1 MTCPSCGTDNR
12 AGRRFCSR
20 CGSALTR
27 SCPACGAANDPDD
40 RFCGECGSALDPE
53 TSPAPAAEAERRLVS
68 VLFADLVGFTP
79 LSENRDPEEVRELLS
94 RYFDAA
100 RQVIERYGGTV
111 EKFIGDAV
119 MAVWGTPVARED
131 DSERAVRAALE
142 LVEMV
147 GALGADVGAAGLALR
162 AGVVTGEAAVTV
174 GAEGQGMVAGDL
186 VNTASRVQAAAQ
198 PGSVLVGER
207 TRRASEAAIAYE
219 DAGAHELKGKSE
231 PLPLWRAMSVVAA
244 RRGERRGSS
253 LEAPFVGREGEL
265 RLIKDLFH
273 ATAEERKARLVS
285 VVGIAGIGKTR
296 VSWEFE
302 KYLDGLV
309 DEVRWHR
316 GRCPAYGEGVAYW
329 ALAEM
334 VRMRA
339 GIAEQ
344 EEPAAAETK
353 LRTAIER
360 YVPDPEERAW
370 VEPRLA
376 QLLGLTDQA
385 PSERDE
391 LFAGW
396 RLFFERLADENPTVL
411 VFEDIQWADASL
423 LEFIEYLLDWSRNHP
438 LYVLTL
444 ARPELAERRE
454 SWGAGKRNFSSLALE
469 PLSDEAIDALLSGLV
484 PGLPEEL
491 RVRIRERAEGV
502 PLYAVETVR
511 MLLDRGLLRAE
522 DGRYA
527 TAGEVEALEVP
538 ETLHALI
545 AARLDGVD
553 AAERRVLEDAAVLGK
568 TFTKSGLAALT
579 GMSEEELGPIL
590 ASLVRKDFLTV
601 QADPRSPERGN
612 YGFLQALVQRIA
624 HDTLSRKERKAR
636 HLAVALHLEKSWGAD
651 EAEIVEVIASHYLD
665 AYRAE
670 PDAADAGEIRGQAL
684 EALRRAG
691 RRAASVAATQE
702 ARRYFEQAAELAD
715 EEPRV
720 QAELLEQAGTMADA
734 SRDNEGAL
742 ELFERA
748 IRLFAA
754 EQLTHPAARV
764 EARLA
769 QTLWSE
775 GQIDTAAERM
785 ERSYDVLREDEPDED
800 LAMLGAQLGRFLW
813 FTGRVE
819 EAEQPIEFALEIA
832 ESLSLPEVLSEALN
846 TKNLLLRSRGR
857 NEEAHALL
865 RHALELA
872 LEHDLTSAAFRAYY
886 NLAYEAAGRDRW
898 DESMRIN
905 EQGLELARRRGD
917 RGWEQAFI
925 SHLRG
930 DRTVLGQWDEVLPTE
945 EELAD
950 VSLANVAQG
959 GLDILWT
966 GVMIHLQRGRLEE
979 AKQIVSHFP
988 PEPSAE
994 IQETAAYAVVRGA
1007 LARAEGRPSETM
1019 AASEDVL
1026 ALAELGTD
1034 HPFLKLAFVEALEAA
1049 FDLDDLDAVERR
1061 LRWFRDLRPA
1071 DRGPFLEAQAERFR
1085 ARLAA
1090 ARGRPDDVERG
1101 FKPAAALLREIGAGF
1116 WLGVVL
1122 LEHGEWLARA
1132 ARAEEAEPL
1141 LDEARAI
1148 FEGLE
1153 AKPLLERLDALGAQR
1168 TLTEV

>member
-1 MTCPSCGTDNR
+1 MTCPNCGTDNR
-12 AGRRFCSR
+12 AARKFCSN
-20 CGSALTR
+20 CGTALART
-27 SCPACGAANDPDD
+27 CPSCGAANEPED
-40 RFCGECGSALDPE
+40 RFCGECGSALEPGA
-53 TSPAPAAEAERRLVS
+53 APPPTPEAERRLVS

-79 LSENRDPEEVRELLS
+79 LSEERDPEAVRELLS

-131 DSERAVRAALE
+131 DAERAIRAALE
-142 LVEMV
+142 LVEVV
-147 GALGADVGAAGLALR
+147 GTVGGGELALR

-198 PGSVLVGER
+198 AGTVLADER

-219 DAGAHELKGKSE
+219 DAGAHELKGKAE
-231 PLPLWRAMSVVAA
+231 PLPLWRALRVIAA
-244 RRGERRGSS
+244 RRGERRASS
-253 LEAPFVGREGEL
+253 LEAPFVGRKGEL

-273 ATAEERKARLVS
+273 ATAEEQKARLVS

-296 VSWEFE
+296 LSWELE

-309 DEVRWHR
+309 HDVYWHR
-316 GRCPAYGEGVAYW
+316 GRCLAYGEGVAYW

-344 EEPAAAETK
+344 EEPAAAEAK
-353 LRTAIER
+353 LRATVER
-360 YVPDPEERAW
+360 YLLDPEERRW

-385 PSERDE
+385 HSDRED

-396 RLFFERLADENPTVL
+396 RLFFERLAEQGPTVL
-411 VFEDIQWADASL
+411 VFEDLQWADASL
-423 LEFIEYLLDWSRNHP
+423 LDFVEYLLDWSRNHP

-444 ARPELAERRE
+444 ARPELAGRRP
-454 SWGAGKRNFSSLALE
+454 SWGAGKRNFTSLALE
-469 PLSDEAIDALLSGLV
+469 PLPDEAIDALLAGLV

-491 RVRIRERAEGV
+491 RARIRERAEGV
-502 PLYAVETVR
+502 PLYAIETVR
-511 MLLDRGLLRAE
+511 MLLDRGLLRQE
-522 DGRYA
+522 NGRYA
-527 TAGEVEALEVP
+527 TTGKVEALEVP

-545 AARLDGVD
+545 AARLDGVEP
-553 AAERRVLEDAAVLGK
+553 AERRVLEDAAVLGK
-568 TFTKSGLAALT
+568 TFTKAGLAALT
-579 GMSEEELGPIL
+579 RMSQNELDPIL

-636 HLAVALHLEKSWGAD
+636 HLVVAHYLEETWGSD
-651 EAEIVEVIASHYLD
+651 EAEIVEVIASHYLA
-665 AYRAE
+665 AYHAE
-670 PDAADAGEIRGQAL
+670 PEAQDAEEIRGQAR

-715 EEPRV
+715 GEPRL
-720 QAELLEQAGTMADA
+720 QAELLEEAGSMADV
-734 SRDNEGAL
+734 SRDAEAAI
-742 ELFERA
+742 EFFERA
-748 IRLFAA
+748 IQLFMS
-754 EQLTHPAARV
+754 EELTHPAARV

-769 QTLWSE
+769 QTLWGE

-785 ERSYDVLREDEPDED
+785 QRSYDVLREDEPDPD
-800 LAMLGAQLGRFLW
+800 LAMLAAQLGRFLW
-813 FTGRVE
+813 FTGRIA

-832 ESLSLPEVLSEALN
+832 ESLRLPEVLSEALN
-846 TKNLLLRSRGR
+846 TKSLIRVSAGR
-857 NEEAHALL
+857 KEESLALL
-865 RHALELA
+865 GHALELA
-872 LEHDLTSAAFRAYY
+872 LEHDLTSAALRAYF
-886 NLAYEAAGRDRW
+886 NLAFRAAGRDRY
-898 DESMRIN
+898 DDSIQIN

-930 DRTVLGQWDEVLPTE
+930 DRTMLGQWDEVLPTE
-945 EELAD
+945 DELAD
-950 VSLANVAQG
+950 VSRADVTQG
-959 GLDILWT
+959 GLDILST
-966 GVMIHLQRGRLEE
+966 GVMINLQRGELEE
-979 AKQIVSHFP
+979 AKRIVSHFP

-994 IQETAAYAVVRGA
+994 IQEKAAYSLVRA
-1007 LARAEGRPSETM
+1007 SLSLAEGRPSEAM
-1019 AASEDVL
+1019 AA
-1026 ALAELGTD
+1026 AAEVFERLPELTTD
-1034 HPFLKLAFVEALEAA
+1034 HAVTKLVFVEELEAA
-1049 FDLDDLDAVERR
+1049 FDLGDLDAVERR
-1061 LRWFRDLRPA
+1061 LRWFRQLPPA
-1071 DRGPFLEAQAERFR
+1071 DRGPFLQAHAERFA

-1090 ARGRPDDVERG
+1090 ARGRTDDVERG
-1101 FKPAAALLREIGAGF
+1101 FKRAGALLREMGARF

-1122 LEHGEWLARA
+1122 LEHGTWLAETGRTA
-1132 ARAEEAEPL
+1132 DAEPL
-1141 LDEARAI
+1141 LDEAREI
-1148 FEGLE
+1148 FERLE
-1153 AKPLLERLDALGAQR
+1153 ARPWLERLEAVAAPAR
-1168 TLTEV
+1168 A